1 MSDSN
6 VIDLTKITSDDLE
19 ELRKRNV
26 QKLQAIRQQGAD
38 LDTVGI
44 TAKRFDVLVD
54 LLLNKEQRVQFEYAF
69 ETTMTELLD
78 SALAQLRTAKLT
90 QGVQQAVNRP
100 SSLILP

>member
-54 LLLNKEQRVQFEYAF
+54 LLLNKEQRIQFEYAF